1 MANPFS
7 DASALFGSAGGA
19 DFFDSFTSEN
29 APAAPV
35 QQQQPQPQSQ
45 LQAQSFQQQQ
55 QPIHP
60 HHHQQQ
66 QQQQQQHGQA
76 PYPSQQFTQQQPSY
90 AQQQHPAHAQ
100 QHRSPAAQLQPLQ
113 SPFGNQPYTPAPP
126 VQPPSTQPAS
136 SGYMGDPP
144 AAALSFAFSPKTSTF
159 PKSTGSPYAP
169 PPPPAA
175 SAPPTWNAPH
185 GGSGVASPPLTAPHS
200 RYRSATPSMTHGHS
214 FGPTSTTNPDMAK
227 AANVVR
233 TGSAPVVTGGW
244 QGAAAVPPPP
254 AWSPAPTAMTGHA
267 STTPAPGAPPMDTA
281 GAEDFFSTLGNTT
294 NNAIHDPYAPSGTSG
309 YPPTAQTQH
318 AEHAAQP
325 PTSGPEHHAAPS
337 DPYASNSSAS
347 YNPYPSNATQYDSYS
362 SNTTTPPASGPEP
375 VTAPHDPYAPSI
387 SAPAWSQPAPSTDI
401 QRAGPVPFPT
411 AQTFSAG
418 NGASSASFFDSFG
431 APPAGTNAQHGYQPS
446 PGPFDQQHQI
456 QLQQGPHEQQQ
467 QQHQHHQQ
475 DQFQQHAQQFPPQHE
490 RPQQHEYSL
499 HQEQQY
505 QPYQQQT
512 HDFSAPSDA
521 HPPTEPS
528 TGSAASDQYSQ
539 PANDTPVATPR
550 GSAPP
555 GPGPDFG
562 TGDYGHGHGA
572 ASAPPI
578 GGASAAGSAPAPWDW
593 NAPAAPPTDQASA
606 SGSTHAPWD
615 WNAPYSAPAE
625 QRDGPPSSLQPEAG
639 HAHDSS
645 NGTHPPAPATHDEGV
660 SAPPAQP
667 TWAAPS
673 PSSFYAAD
681 VPQQSTTGPKPANA
695 EPAATNGSDPTAAGF
710 SAPYPDPN
718 LFHGYDRPA
727 SSDPAPMF
735 GAETQ
740 WSGWSQPAPDRPES
754 TSANRGQSAAAD
766 FYANY
771 PPPGTSGPDATS
783 SFAAPP
789 PPPPTFDSGSAAAP
803 EQSTTMGGFGA
814 PPTGGSTQLP
824 ATQRDVVASAG
835 HPPVDQ
841 WHHDPAAQY
850 YVYGSSN
857 GQASNAN
864 TGLNDSAEPVHQ
876 DHAPTEHQ
884 WGCPPPSSTGPMDA
898 SPYGTADPYATH
910 TGPSASTSNVS
921 TTAPSSAPCDASAAI
936 PQFGP
941 PRPASRSL
949 MATEPPH
956 PSASFPDLTQMR
968 STSASAPP
976 RPFSPAA
983 GIPRPSS
990 GMGMGMARPA
1000 SGMGS
1005 NKPFPYQHPTSPAA
1019 GSNGHLPP
1027 PPRPGSAA
1035 ATGYMTSPPPSAGM
1049 RTEFGIHGSK
1059 SPPAAH
1065 GHLQAFLRSEGGG
1078 ANRPASTPPE
1088 AARPLAVTMR
1098 SPSAPPQDQAPW
1110 NAALTG
1116 AYVPPPMTSAYSA
1129 PPVTT
1134 SAYSPPPPTAV
1145 TAPFA
1150 PMYSVPPPPPAAAT
1164 APSNANAATAVRTI
1178 PPLPSMARPA
1188 SPPAP
1193 VQRPPSSASVR
1204 SFNTAGSTT
1213 PTASAFGGV
1222 RTPSPAVHAGYPAND
1237 YFGQQQQQQQVQPM
1251 YDTSIYG
1258 QHTPDHQVTP
1268 TASEYGANV
1277 HHAFQPPFHGHQLAS
1292 VEEMS
1297 PVDTQPESEQAPAP
1311 AAQPPQCRQCGTF
1324 GPPGGRFCAWCGS
1337 ALVELPAAAATPQ
1350 PTQTMGVPD
1359 ALITPPID
1367 PNMGYA
1373 APYGGYAPA
1382 PVAPAPQAPAPT
1394 PSVRGPFHSSLITC
1408 RVPLAVFSPKGVLLT
1423 SFPKTTMRYSA
1434 DPLNQPTAKMYP
1446 GPVHIDSLANIVP
1459 DMDRQSGPGP
1469 LIEKQ
1474 TKMAVATRSALEWL
1488 DAVLDGLPR
1497 RHESLED
1504 QEHTIDRKLLFQI
1517 LHALISSLPVTS
1529 GGGKGSPPPLMTQVS
1544 SDQVIADVLR
1554 QHLVSNPPLSPAD
1567 DPVGATALVPL
1578 YNLLLNG
1585 RMEDAVHFCLSRSQW
1600 TLALI
1605 LASRANHELWTHA
1618 VDTYVQLGLLNGSAP
1633 APQQYPFQMPTDQLA
1648 VTVNHVTLPVFR
1660 FFIGMLSGGDVR
1672 APRATDWLDAD
1683 ATMPKRPVDHVLLSS
1698 DRAAVPPSTA
1708 DLSMWREAILLAL
1721 VHRTPNTTSCLI
1733 TLGDRLR
1740 AYGRHDA
1747 AAVCHLVSSALFAN
1761 DPAGPVP
1768 ADTSVFGGP
1777 DAPTTRQALLG
1788 ALHTR
1793 FPLTFHRDRAAFHC
1807 TEVIE
1812 FYLAA
1817 TAAINYDF
1825 GPLSAAALSGAKSSA
1840 SPPTMPPGPPKLPIA
1855 SVILPHLQA
1864 FKLRHAR
1871 QLLSNGHAD
1880 DAYRYV
1886 TSAMAMVEW
1895 ALTTDPTCAYLNKA
1909 VLRELHELSA
1919 VVAVAAVGI
1928 NGTSPMTAA
1937 ASRGWLSQRI
1947 ASGLGL
1953 NRLDKA
1959 SIMDAMG
1966 RGLDKFITG
1975 DASPHQ
1981 HGSTPVGPGPLVLG
1995 PMDPTARSF
2004 SPAPMAMQQQQNQQ
2018 QPYGQFDQYSA
2029 YQSQTSDLGFQQQQ
2043 QQQQQP
2049 AAPFGVFGA
2058 EAAGPVGMGGAPM
2071 YTADPY
2077 AQPFGQQQQPEDA
2090 FGMYGHPPSQQ
2101 PDSFG
2106 MYGQQPPQQLDFG
2119 RQGAGY
2125 APSSSSGPST
2135 QGTVNSSAAAA
2146 DPVDD
2151 YDDLGFGNSAL
2162 KKKKPAAPEGGAGS
2176 EESEPADDS
2185 AASSS
2190 TSTTQEGESENGGGV
2205 LSLVRSLFGRRR
2217 PGSNS
2222 GGPVKAN
2229 LGEENSF
2236 YYDKE
2241 LKRWVNKKAGADAAA
2256 SSTPSGPPPPPPPA
2270 AGMTPPPMGTPR
2282 SGTPAPPPPSMGIGG
2297 AVPPPPP
2304 AMAMSGPPPPAGV
2317 PLPAS
2322 RPTSSIGYRG
2332 TPPPGAMGTFRPPSV
2347 AGSRASPAPPLTPGG
2362 VPPAVAAAAMAPGGP
2377 PPGPA
2382 GSAVSRMRGRSRY
2395 VDVFNQGGSGSS
2407 PSSPAPGNAS
2417 PRPPSSA
2424 ASFVPQVQPPQFG
2437 GM

>member
-7 DASALFGSAGGA
+7 DASALFGSAGGG
-19 DFFDSFTSEN
+19 DFFDSFSSGN
-29 APAAPV
+29 APAAPA
-35 QQQQPQPQSQ
+35 QQQQPQQPQQ
-45 LQAQSFQQQQ
+45 PFQQQSQPYAQQ
-55 QPIHP
+55 QP
-60 HHHQQQ
+60 
-66 QQQQQQHGQA
+66 A
-76 PYPSQQFTQQQPSY
+76 YPQQQQPSY
-90 AQQQHPAHAQ
+90 AQQQQHQSPSAQ
-100 QHRSPAAQLQPLQ
+100 QQPLQ
-113 SPFGNQPYTPAPP
+113 TPFGNQPHTPTPP
-126 VQPPSTQPAS
+126 VQPPPTQPAS

-144 AAALSFAFSPKTSTF
+144 AAALSYAFSPKTSAF
-159 PKSTGSPYAP
+159 PKSTGSPSAP

-175 SAPPTWNAPH
+175 SAPPTWN
-185 GGSGVASPPLTAPHS
+185 GSGVASPPPSAPHS

-214 FGPTSTTNPDMAK
+214 FGPTSKTNPDMAN

-233 TGSAPVVTGGW
+233 TGSAPVFTGGW
-244 QGAAAVPPPP
+244 QSAAAVPPPP
-254 AWSPAPTAMTGHA
+254 AWSPAPTAMSGHA
-267 STTPAPGAPPMDTA
+267 AATTPSTPPMDTA

-294 NNAIHDPYAPSGTSG
+294 TNAVHDPYAPSETSG
-309 YPPTAQTQH
+309 YPPTSTQPQHQH
-318 AEHAAQP
+318 AAPYDPYGSNNTASYDPYSSNATQYNP
-325 PTSGPEHHAAPS
+325 YSSSTTASPTSGPEPS
-337 DPYASNSSAS
+337 GTAS
-347 YNPYPSNATQYDSYS
+347 
-362 SNTTTPPASGPEP
+362 
-375 VTAPHDPYAPSI
+375 HDPYAPTNT
-387 SAPAWSQPAPSTDI
+387 APAWSQPAPSNGI
-401 QRAGPVPFPT
+401 QSAGSVPFPT

-418 NGASSASFFDSFG
+418 NDASASFFDSFG
-431 APPAGTNAQHGYQPS
+431 APPTGADAQQGYQPS
-446 PGPFDQQHQI
+446 AGPFDQQQQI
-456 QLQQGPHEQQQ
+456 QHPQGPHEQQQ
-467 QQHQHHQQ
+467 QQQHHHYSQ
-475 DQFQQHAQQFPPQHE
+475 DQHQQHAQND
-490 RPQQHEYSL
+490 PQQHEPMQQQHEYPPQY
-499 HQEQQY
+499 QEQPY
-505 QPYQQQT
+505 QPYQPQT
-512 HDFSAPSDA
+512 HDFSAPGDT
-521 HPPTEPS
+521 HPPTES
-528 TGSAASDQYSQ
+528 SAGPVASDPHSQ
-539 PANDTPVATPR
+539 LANDTPVATPR
-550 GSAPP
+550 GSAPT

-562 TGDYGHGHGA
+562 AGNFDHGHGT
-572 ASAPPI
+572 ASAPPTEN
-578 GGASAAGSAPAPWDW
+578 ASTASSAPAPWDW
-593 NAPAAPPTDQASA
+593 NAPALPSSDQAPA
-606 SGSTHAPWD
+606 AGSTNAPWD
-615 WNAPYSAPAE
+615 WNAPYSAPTE
-625 QRDGPPSSLQPEAG
+625 ERDGPSPSSQSEVDQAHVST
-639 HAHDSS
+639 HAAAWS
-645 NGTHPPAPATHDEGV
+645 NGTQPPAPAAHDQ
-660 SAPPAQP
+660 APPQP
-667 TWAAPS
+667 TWSAPS
-673 PSSFYAAD
+673 PSSFYTAD
-681 VPQQSTTGPKPANA
+681 APQQGAASPKPSDA
-695 EPAATNGSDPTAAGF
+695 EPSAANGSDPNAAGF
-710 SAPYPDPN
+710 SAPFPDAN
-718 LFHGYDRPA
+718 SFNSYDRPA
-727 SSDPAPMF
+727 SSGPVPTF
-735 GAETQ
+735 GAAAAENQ
-740 WSGWSQPAPDRPES
+740 WSGWSQPAPDRPAS
-754 TSANRGQSAAAD
+754 TSAIVGQTAAAE

-771 PPPGTSGPDATS
+771 PPSGALGPDA
-783 SFAAPP
+783 SFTAPP
-789 PPPPTFDSGSAAAP
+789 PATFDSGSSTAP
-803 EQSTTMGGFGA
+803 EHSATMVGFGA
-814 PPTGGSTQLP
+814 PPTGGNAQFDTWSSEPSAQT
-824 ATQRDVVASAG
+824 ASGG
-835 HPPVDQ
+835 HPPADQ
-841 WHHDPAAQY
+841 WQHDPAAQY
-850 YVYGSSN
+850 YSYGSTVGQDPHASTSSN
-857 GQASNAN
+857 PP
-864 TGLNDSAEPVHQ
+864 AEPAHQ
-876 DHAPTEHQ
+876 EQAPLEPQ
-884 WGCPPPSSTGPMDA
+884 WGYVPPPPSTGPMDA
-898 SPYGTADPYATH
+898 SQYGSADPYATQPA
-910 TGPSASTSNVS
+910 PSAPASNQS
-921 TTAPSSAPCDASAAI
+921 TTAPGPAPWDAATAI

-941 PRPASRSL
+941 PRPASRSM
-949 MATEPPH
+949 MATEPPP

-968 STSASAPP
+968 SASASAPP

-1005 NKPFPYQHPTSPAA
+1005 SKPYPYQHPASPAA
-1019 GSNGHLPP
+1019 ASN
-1027 PPRPGSAA
+1027 
-1035 ATGYMTSPPPSAGM
+1035 
-1049 RTEFGIHGSK
+1049 
-1059 SPPAAH
+1059 
-1065 GHLQAFLRSEGGG
+1065 GGG

-1098 SPSAPPQDQAPW
+1098 SPSAPPQDQVPW
-1110 NAALTG
+1110 NAPPPTG
-1116 AYVPPPMTSAYSA
+1116 AYVPPPMTNAYSS
-1129 PPVTT
+1129 PPATT
-1134 SAYSPPPPTAV
+1134 SAYTPPPPATSTA
-1145 TAPFA
+1145 APFA
-1150 PMYSVPPPPPAAAT
+1150 PMYSVPPPPAVAAAPVT
-1164 APSNANAATAVRTI
+1164 AAAARPI

-1237 YFGQQQQQQQVQPM
+1237 YFAQGQQQQQPQQQEQQQM
-1251 YDTSIYG
+1251 YDPGMYG
-1258 QHTPDHQVTP
+1258 QHTPDQQVTP

-1277 HHAFQPPFHGHQLAS
+1277 HHAYQPPFHGHQLAS

-1297 PVDTQPESEQAPAP
+1297 PVYTQPETEQAPAP
-1311 AAQPPQCRQCGTF
+1311 AVQPPQCRQCGTF

-1337 ALVELPAAAATPQ
+1337 ALVELPAATATPL
-1350 PTQTMGVPD
+1350 PTTTMGVPD
-1359 ALITPPID
+1359 TMITPTVD
-1367 PNMGYA
+1367 PNMGYPA
-1373 APYGGYAPA
+1373 PPYGGYAPA
-1382 PVAPAPQAPAPT
+1382 PVAPATPAPAPT

-1434 DPLNQPTAKMYP
+1434 DLLNQPTAKMYP
-1446 GPVHIDSLANIVP
+1446 GPLHIDSLANIVP

-1474 TKMAVATRSALEWL
+1474 TKMVVATRSALEWL
-1488 DAVLDGLPR
+1488 DTVLDGLPR

-1504 QEHTIDRKLLFQI
+1504 QEHTTDRRLLFQI
-1517 LHALISSLPVTS
+1517 LHALIGSLPVQS
-1529 GGGKGSPPPLMTQVS
+1529 GGGKGSPPPLMSQVP

-1554 QHLVSNPPLSPAD
+1554 QHLVSNPPLSPAE

-1585 RMEDAVHFCLSRSQW
+1585 RMEDAVHFCLSRGQW

-1605 LASRANHELWTHA
+1605 LSSRASHELWTHA

-1648 VTVNHVTLPVFR
+1648 VAVNHVTLPVFR

-1672 APRATDWLDAD
+1672 APRATDWLDSD
-1683 ATMPKRPVDHVLLSS
+1683 STMPKRPVDHVLLSS

-1708 DLSMWREAILLAL
+1708 DLSMWREAILLSL

-1740 AYGRHDA
+1740 SYGRHDA

-1768 ADTSVFGGP
+1768 ADTSAFGGP

-1793 FPLTFHRDRAAFHC
+1793 FPLTFHRDRVAFHC
-1807 TEVIE
+1807 TELVE

-1825 GPLSAAALSGAKSSA
+1825 GPLSAAALAGAKSSA

-1886 TSAMAMVEW
+1886 TSSMAMVEW

-1919 VVAVAAVGI
+1919 VVAVADVGV
-1928 NGTSPMTAA
+1928 NGSSPMTAA

-2004 SPAPMAMQQQQNQQ
+2004 SPAPMAMQQQNQQNQNQQ
-2018 QPYGQFDQYSA
+2018 QYGQFDQYSA

-2043 QQQQQP
+2043 QQQP
-2049 AAPFGVFGA
+2049 ATPYGGFGA
-2058 EAAGPVGMGGAPM
+2058 EAAGPMGIGGAPM
-2071 YTADPY
+2071 FTPDPY
-2077 AQPFGQQQQPEDA
+2077 AQPFGQQQPQDA
-2090 FGMYGHPPSQQ
+2090 FGMYGQRPSQQ
-2101 PDSFG
+2101 QDQFG
-2106 MYGQQPPQQLDFG
+2106 MYGQQPPQQPDFG
-2119 RQGAGY
+2119 SQGAGY
-2125 APSSSSGPST
+2125 APSASPAPSAK
-2135 QGTVNSSAAAA
+2135 GTANSSTAAA
-2146 DPVDD
+2146 DSVDD

-2162 KKKKPAAPEGGAGS
+2162 KKKKPAAPEGGAAS
-2176 EESEPADDS
+2176 DESKPADDS
-2185 AASSS
+2185 ASSASN
-2190 TSTTQEGESENGGGV
+2190 STTQEGDSENGGGV
-2205 LSLVRSLFGRRR
+2205 FSLVKSLFGRRR

-2229 LGEENSF
+2229 LGEDNSF

-2256 SSTPSGPPPPPPPA
+2256 STTPSGPPPPPPPA

-2282 SGTPAPPPPSMGIGG
+2282 SGTPAPPPPSMGMGG
-2297 AVPPPPP
+2297 AVPPPLP
-2304 AMAMSGPPPPAGV
+2304 AMALSGPPPPAGV

-2332 TPPPGAMGTFRPPSV
+2332 TPPPGAMGAFRPPSV
-2347 AGSRASPAPPLTPGG
+2347 ASNRASPAPPLTPGG

-2395 VDVFNQGGSGSS
+2395 VDVFNQGGGGSS

-2417 PRPPSSA
+2417 PRPPSGA
-2424 ASFVPQVQPPQFG
+2424 ASFVPQVPFG